1 MTRPL
6 ECDLLVVGGGL
17 AGSSLAIAMA
27 REGKRVVLLER
38 ELVFRDRIRGEL
50 VHPWGVAEV
59 ERLGLLELLLSRC
72 ARELPFIAEGTGSLD
87 TRLLGPHFL
96 FSLGF
101 LHGAMQEAL
110 LNEASNLATVWRGA
124 ALGEIEPGAVPRATV
139 LVGEKLRE
147 VRPRLIVG
155 ADGRDSVVA
164 RTAGFERARDPEELI
179 TMGVLVK
186 CDGLPDDQIHVH
198 NDPRGGRMVIL
209 LSPDPGYQRLY
220 LVYHKDVLPRR
231 LSGAKDFAEAIRHMR
246 EIGVPEEHLAG
257 ACQHGPLGSFDGAHR
272 WTAGPARAGVVLVGD
287 AAAASDP
294 AWGCGL
300 SRTLRDVRLL
310 RDALCQDDD
319 WKRAAGEYARSHD
332 HAFAELR
339 AAERLCAELFMA
351 IGSEADEARAR
362 LESAIDDSVDADIN
376 RQGPEMPRA
385 ALESCHSN
393 AARQRLAMTYQ
404 LA

>member
-1 MTRPL
+1 MTPL

-50 VHPWGVAEV
+50 VHPWGVAEA
-59 ERLGLLELLLSRC
+59 ERLGLLDLLLSRC
-72 ARELPFIAEGTGSLD
+72 ARELPFIAEGTDPLD

-96 FSLGF
+96 VSLGF
-101 LHGAMQEAL
+101 LHAAMQDAL
-110 LNEASNLATVWRGA
+110 LAEAARVATVWRRA
-124 ALGEIEPGAVPRATV
+124 ELRELEPGAVPRATV
-139 LVGEKLRE
+139 VVGEQVRE

-155 ADGRDSVVA
+155 ADGRDSMVA
-164 RTAGFERARDPEELI
+164 RAAGFERARDPEELI
-179 TMGVLVK
+179 TLGVLVE

-198 NDPRGGRMVIL
+198 LDPRGGRMVIL

-231 LSGAKDFAEAIRHMR
+231 LSGARDFTETIRHMR
-246 EIGVPEEHLAG
+246 EVGVPDDHLAG
-257 ACQHGPLGSFDGAHR
+257 ARQHGPLGSFDGAHR
-272 WTAGPARAGVVLVGD
+272 WIAGPAREGVVLVGD

-310 RDALCQDDD
+310 RDALCGDND

-351 IGSEADEARAR
+351 IGGEADAARAR
-362 LESAIDDSVDADIN
+362 LESAIGDSADADIN

-385 ALESCHSN
+385 ALESCLSN
-393 AARQRLAMTYQ
+393 AARQRLASSYG